1 MDERTGTVIIDG
13 KIIDLKKA
21 SVEELDKSLKSL
33 KSQEENLYDQI
44 EENLD
49 NDNDKIVDLLQQLLT
64 IQTSIIE
71 LICLIFTKE
80 GQQFVEEKY
89 KNTENILMHQAK
101 LYGQKPEKVKEKYK
115 TDLKKYKD
123 ALKSINDVFEGR
135 LKNIIVE
142 MNKYQINVYKS
153 IIAQSSLVID
163 RKKIM
168 DSPEYEQFKKQEEKL
183 IIQIDKYIDSE
194 KQDKAETK
202 MQELKELREK
212 SPIYKCGR
220 GINELKKRRQ
230 KLYDL
235 SGKFDKEILN
245 CRQERNVLNPII

>member
-1 MDERTGTVIIDG
+1 MDERKGTVIIDG

-21 SVEELDKSLKSL
+21 SIQELNKSLSSL
-33 KSQEENLYDQI
+33 KTQEENLYDRI

-49 NDNDKIVDLLQQLLT
+49 RDNDKIVDLLQELLT
-64 IQTSIIE
+64 IQTSILD
-71 LICLIFTKE
+71 LICLIFSKE
-80 GQQFVEEKY
+80 GEQFVEQKY
-89 KNTENILMHQAK
+89 KDTENILMHEAK

-115 TDLKKYKD
+115 NDFKKYKD
-123 ALKSINDVFEGR
+123 ALKSLNAVFEGR

-168 DSPEYEQFKKQEEKL
+168 ESPEYEKFKKQEERL
-183 IIQIDKYIDSE
+183 IAQIDKYIDSE

-202 MQELKELREK
+202 MQELKEFREK

-235 SGKFDKEILN
+235 SEKFDKEILQ
-245 CRQERNVLNPII
+245 CRQERSVLNPII